1 MKKPIEEQRNSLE
14 LFLSSSNMRN
24 RPKSWQR
31 NPNKNDEIDEDDSIQ
46 NTFIHHDKAKKPK
59 KPVKFTDDRSKSL
72 FQHHEY
78 PLTDFYCEPEK
89 VTAFKPIKK
98 PKKLQC
104 FESNVKR
111 FGGEKEEK
119 PGPGDYNP
127 GIYYDQ
133 HHKVAFHKST
143 MPRFKDK
150 KTSNSETPS
159 IASAAM
165 IPNDN
170 KSQNESINFCR
181 CPAIFGAGTKR
192 FIENKRVFIYFYF

>member
-1 MKKPIEEQRNSLE
+1 
-14 LFLSSSNMRN
+14 MRN

-59 KPVKFTDDRSKSL
+59 KSVKFTDDRSKSL
-72 FQHHEY
+72 FQHHQY

-89 VTAFKPIKK
+89 VTAFKPITK

-111 FGGEKEEK
+111 FGEEKEEK

-127 GIYYDQ
+127 GKYYDQ
-133 HHKVAFHKST
+133 HHKVAFYKST
-143 MPRFKDK
+143 MPRFTDK

-159 IASAAM
+159 IVSTAM
-165 IPNDN
+165 NPNDN
-170 KSQNESINFCR
+170 KSQNESVNFCR

-192 FIENKRVFIYFYF
+192 FIENKRVFVYFYFF